1 VTHGTAA
8 AASPARR
15 ARRPLVLLTPKY
27 LHHHRPATSAL
38 EDMTS
43 GTFFNRVIDDGK
55 ARRLRHTLPYPPD
68 PSPPALPGC
77 ALACMRRPPGDG
89 PRRSPGARA
98 QASDNTRHRAAH
110 PVTGEP
116 FLLPPERIRRVVLCA
131 GQIYYRLRWAGRTHA
146 RVPRV
151 APASSVAACW
161 GSCRGPARSA
171 PACWAAQAH
180 APAGGSLSR
189 RGALGPAPARALTGA
204 RAQQRATRR
213 AHPRHGPRAPGAA
226 RALPARPGHEG
237 AAGPAAAA
245 AAGGSAV
252 AWCNRRARARRW
264 CRSTRA
270 RSWCGA
276 RRSPRTWA
284 RSGARARPAR
294 PPPPAFARLPRICR
308 LSHGMQLMALLKTQ
322 MPCEAPAPCAV
333 VSSCLRRRRAG
344 TSSRAWRPRCASS
357 PWPRTACRPGRCTT
371 WAAPRRRPP
380 VRSPAHARAC
390 LRSP

>member
-1 VTHGTAA
+1 MTHGTAA

-131 GQIYYRLRWAGRTHA
+131 GQIYYRLRWAAARMRGPPGSLLL
-146 RVPRV
+146 RVPPR
-151 APASSVAACW
+151 AGAAAA
-161 GSCRGPARSA
+161 GPACSA
-171 PACWAAQAH
+171 PACRAAPAH
-180 APAGGSLSR
+180 APASNSVSSPR
-189 RGALGPAPARALTGA
+189 RRADGRARA
-204 RAQQRATRR
+204 ATR
-213 AHPRHGPRAPGAA
+213 GAPGA
-226 RALPARPGHEG
+226 
-237 AAGPAAAA
+237 
-245 AAGGSAV
+245 SA
-252 AWCNRRARARRW
+252 
-264 CRSTRA
+264 
-270 RSWCGA
+270 
-276 RRSPRTWA
+276 
-284 RSGARARPAR
+284 
-294 PPPPAFARLPRICR
+294 
-308 LSHGMQLMALLKTQ
+308 TQ
-322 MPCEAPAPCAV
+322 
-333 VSSCLRRRRAG
+333 SSCAWSSSRPSRT
-344 TSSRAWRPRCASS
+344 TSS
-357 PWPRTACRPGRCTT
+357 
-371 WAAPRRRPP
+371 
-380 VRSPAHARAC
+380 
-390 LRSP
+390 